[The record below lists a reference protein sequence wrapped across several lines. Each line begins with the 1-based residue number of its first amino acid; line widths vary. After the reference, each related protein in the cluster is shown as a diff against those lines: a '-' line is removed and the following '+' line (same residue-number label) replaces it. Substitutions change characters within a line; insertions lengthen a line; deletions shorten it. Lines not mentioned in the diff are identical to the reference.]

1 MLTSGTFFLSG
12 LSQKYKL
19 KDIAVV
25 GEKMKDA
32 LLASEW
38 AELWPGARA
47 GSHPSSA
54 PPSLQPC
61 PFYARL
67 PACTTRSC
75 AKLFPPS
82 YDLGGQRS
90 PRICSR
96 VIFLGKKMDVLG
108 WRVGGGMLLRL
119 GTCQPVPRLSCLHV
133 YWRWPL
139 SPSPSPTS
147 SWQVEAES

>member
-1 MLTSGTFFLSG
+1 MLTFGPFFLSG

-90 PRICSR
+90 PRICSQ
-96 VIFLGKKMDVLG
+96 VVFLGKKIDVLG

-119 GTCQPVPRLSCLHV
+119 VDLPAGPQTEPSSRVLEVAALPQPIPNLFLAGRS
-133 YWRWPL
+133 
-139 SPSPSPTS
+139 
-147 SWQVEAES
+147 

>member
-1 MLTSGTFFLSG
+1 MLTFGPFFLSG

-19 KDIAVV
+19 KDFAVV

-32 LLASEW
+32 LLTSEW

-61 PFYARL
+61 PFYAHL

-96 VIFLGKKMDVLG
+96 VVFLGKKMDVLG
-108 WRVGGGMLLRL
+108 WRGRGGGMLFRL
-119 GTCQPVPRLSCLHV
+119 VDLPAGPQTESSSRVLEVAALPQPIPNLFLAGRS
-133 YWRWPL
+133 
-139 SPSPSPTS
+139 
-147 SWQVEAES
+147 